1 LNAEVNSN
9 PSFPGKER
17 HFLRAQLARIFAA
30 TTIAPKGL
38 FEIDEETNLM
48 KFTEDFAMPGT
59 EELKSMEAWSNVS
72 QSILKNGRTAY
83 VAPADLDD
91 EAKDAWISEMNDKD
105 AQVERFRALNEH
117 AAIPGLETAWIS
129 KVAGDPQ

>member
-1 LNAEVNSN
+1 MNAEVNSN

-83 VAPADLDD
+83 VAPGDLDD

-105 AQVERFRALNEH
+105 
-117 AAIPGLETAWIS
+117 P
-129 KVAGDPQ
+129 

>member
-1 LNAEVNSN
+1 
-9 PSFPGKER
+9 
-17 HFLRAQLARIFAA
+17 
-30 TTIAPKGL
+30 
-38 FEIDEETNLM
+38 M